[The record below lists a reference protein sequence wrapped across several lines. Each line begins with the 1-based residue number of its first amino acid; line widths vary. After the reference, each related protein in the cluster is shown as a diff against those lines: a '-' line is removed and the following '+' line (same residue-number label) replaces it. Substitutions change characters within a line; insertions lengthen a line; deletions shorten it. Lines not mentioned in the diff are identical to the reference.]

1 MQNGNVK
8 ELKHEHITGS
18 AYEHQ
23 AYPKNT
29 GVEIG
34 RDNRDNPIYKIVNSK
49 EEEEAFLLS
58 QKAAEPVEAK
68 AEPEPEKENGK
79 KQKASWGTKK

>member
-1 MQNGNVK
+1 MQDGNVN
-8 ELKHEHITGS
+8 ELTHKHVTGS
-18 AYEHQ
+18 AYEYQ

-29 GVEIG
+29 GVKIG
-34 RDNRDNPIYKIVNSK
+34 EDNRGNAIYKIVNSK

-58 QKAAEPVEAK
+58 QKAEDAEESKV
-68 AEPEPEKENGK
+68 EPEKENGK